1 MTPLTVRP
9 DPPDE
14 PPTDET
20 ADSQFQTTESATE
33 VPVPLDA
40 AFEVPIE
47 DAIEQQQ
54 AAPHDED
61 AWAHE

>member
-1 MTPLTVRP
+1 MTPLTERP
-9 DPPDE
+9 DPPDDLPTRETVGDQSQRAE
-14 PPTDET
+14 PATD
-20 ADSQFQTTESATE
+20 

-54 AAPHDED
+54 AVPDDED
-61 AWAHE
+61 AWEHE